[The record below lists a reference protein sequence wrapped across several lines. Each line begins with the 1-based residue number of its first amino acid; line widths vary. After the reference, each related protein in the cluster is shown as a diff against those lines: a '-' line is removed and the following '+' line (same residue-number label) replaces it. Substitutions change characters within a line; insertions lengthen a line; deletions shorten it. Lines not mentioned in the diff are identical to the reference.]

1 MIKKQKTLSMSSI
14 FFLFYV
20 ENFSSLTDQRILFQ
34 KKPKNKKTFQ
44 QTTSLFFELLIKI
57 YFKLLFNFFFYQT
70 HS

>member
-34 KKPKNKKTFQ
+34 KKSKNKKTFQ